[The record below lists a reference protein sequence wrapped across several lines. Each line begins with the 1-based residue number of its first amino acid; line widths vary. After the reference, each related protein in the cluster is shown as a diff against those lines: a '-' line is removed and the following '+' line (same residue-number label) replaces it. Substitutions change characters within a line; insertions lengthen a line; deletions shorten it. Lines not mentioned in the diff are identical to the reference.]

1 MQLLTKHINQKDRNQ
16 NQPDKAQICWVVVGR
31 VKCRCCQQ
39 GIRRS
44 WNGWWLV
51 VAYGHQTKGFE
62 PSTVRTAALCKRLRV
77 DPEVGMATWS
87 GNQKNYPKLRSPQKI
102 GVWPTTDGGLKPAGF
117 MGRIIIEQENLY
129 SINQL
134 EGMGMT
140 DDFVHVPVG
149 NGIRM
154 CWGDKWFQGFFI

>member
-1 MQLLTKHINQKDRNQ
+1 
-16 NQPDKAQICWVVVGR
+16 
-31 VKCRCCQQ
+31 
-39 GIRRS
+39 
-44 WNGWWLV
+44 
-51 VAYGHQTKGFE
+51 
-62 PSTVRTAALCKRLRV
+62 
-77 DPEVGMATWS
+77 
-87 GNQKNYPKLRSPQKI
+87 
-102 GVWPTTDGGLKPAGF
+102 

>member
-1 MQLLTKHINQKDRNQ
+1 MAIKQRDSNLQQWGQQLFVNDCGSIQK
-16 NQPDKAQICWVVVGR
+16 WVW
-31 VKCRCCQQ
+31 Q
-39 GIRRS
+39 
-44 WNGWWLV
+44 
-51 VAYGHQTKGFE
+51 H
-62 PSTVRTAALCKRLRV
+62 
-77 DPEVGMATWS
+77 DPETK
-87 GNQKNYPKLRSPQKI
+87 KNYPKLRSPQKI